1 MSVKYGLCEIGLIR
15 LRGGLHIKMVKL
27 TENEL
32 EPPEGSKCLYALWKQ
47 LPGCRSQPDQPRTP
61 WNNYVPALTFERTL
75 AQLLYLQFEPAS
87 SGQTMPPSEVIGRMK
102 MRARILRGYKTWQG
116 MEYWPPTGWKPHPP
130 DYLMIGI
137 PLCFTNF

>member
-47 LPGCRSQPDQPRTP
+47 LPGLRSQPDQPRTP
-61 WNNYVPALTFERTL
+61 LATTYGPALTFERTL
-75 AQLLYLQFEPAS
+75 AHLLYLQFEPAP
-87 SGQTMPPSEVIGRMK
+87 SGQTMPPSEVIGRMNV
-102 MRARILRGYKTWQG
+102 RARILLGYKTWQG
-116 MEYWPPTGWKPHPP
+116 MEFGLLLAGNPTP
-130 DYLMIGI
+130 
-137 PLCFTNF
+137 